1 MDTSYYKFTSGKEL
15 QSYENSDIFNP
26 IISLNQINA
35 KILIYLV

>member
-1 MDTSYYKFTSGKEL
+1 MDTSYYKYTSVKDL
-15 QSYENSDIFNP
+15 QSYDNNDIFNP